1 MSTIKKIVL
10 TLSSM
15 NPRPRKLTSWVEEE
29 LGQVVVEHGQSMGM
43 KPSQIIRRVI
53 ILGLMAD
60 GVEIASDIKPQ
71 KGK

>member
-1 MSTIKKIVL
+1 MSGIKKIVL

-29 LGQVVVEHGQSMGM
+29 LGQVVNQHGQGMGM
-43 KPSQIIRRVI
+43 KPSQIIRRLI
-53 ILGLMAD
+53 ILGLAAD
-60 GVEIASDIKPQ
+60 GVEVVSDIKPQ